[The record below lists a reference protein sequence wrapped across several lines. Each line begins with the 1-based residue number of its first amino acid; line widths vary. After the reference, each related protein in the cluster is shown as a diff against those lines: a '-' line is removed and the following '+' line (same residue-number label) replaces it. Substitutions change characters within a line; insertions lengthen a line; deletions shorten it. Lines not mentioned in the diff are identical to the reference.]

1 MDLKTVTCSTVV
13 TFPTKE
19 AKFLR
24 HRPYHLRCL
33 ITADVVEKLRQT
45 GYQYVVSNSILRELK
60 LHLIYLGRYKWS
72 LKYMLFLWNF
82 PEIHYEALPDIC
94 T

>member
-1 MDLKTVTCSTVV
+1 MV

-60 LHLIYLGRYKWS
+60 LQN
-72 LKYMLFLWNF
+72 LFRKVQMEF
-82 PEIHYEALPDIC
+82 EIHVIPVEFP
-94 T
+94 